1 MPKSSRVLLAAALP
15 LCLLVVAVL
24 GPRSAGAARPA
35 ARSLLQN
42 PDFERGMPTHPWMP
56 SGWDTST
63 TRRQSGRAAARSTR
77 DDLGMSDYPG
87 SGPFGT
93 GGGIGAWPGAWAHA
107 ARKVSGE

>member
-42 PDFERGMPTHPWMP
+42 PDFERGP
-56 SGWDTST
+56 STAT

-107 ARKVSGE
+107 ERKVSG

>member
-24 GPRSAGAARPA
+24 GPRSKSGFWSSDRAAGLAAPA
-35 ARSLLQN
+35 
-42 PDFERGMPTHPWMP
+42 ERGP
-56 SGWDTST
+56 STAT

-107 ARKVSGE
+107 ERKVSG